1 VKFLLDRVAAGDQEW
16 RIVADTRQPTAW
28 VLDGRHVYEFAN
40 KRDALQHVVSE
51 YRRVADLRSMQPGQN
66 YNLTMQDGSTRMVQ
80 VQNQTPDG
88 VQVLDPNSGQ
98 TMMIPHV
105 QPGAEPKPAQ
115 APQQAGASGQ
125 TPKPNQPQN
134 QAASPV
140 SPENQTDRTYA
151 LGLNDLRVTASEYGR
166 TPQNCKHDGTH
177 LNRKNPSDPEK
188 FCPDCGMVYAAERKK
203 ATWEDIAKEEQARIK
218 QEDEKRKKEKKEVP
232 RAAKVAYTPG
242 PPEAGKFYFCSRCNT
257 SRTAMLDREGQEVHR
272 ALADGTVVRYL
283 SCKHPTAI
291 DDAPVQPAWQP
302 KGWQPKMAALKCEKC
317 DALAV
322 ANDILCAKH
331 RREYE
336 ESGAREKNGATKT
349 AVITGGPGSYHVK
362 SEEGKN
368 LGGPYKSREQ
378 AEHRLKQ
385 VEYFKH
391 KGGKTAGCDSDYYVE
406 GDDCSCPLHRKK
418 KARDAFRAWKNRERI
433 VHAFDLIAEPVMP
446 GNQAMPSGDQ
456 ANEGETL
463 KMDEKGPADFAE
475 EPESQPSTQ
484 DPNAKRRLTPHE
496 IIEEAESL
504 IRNALVKGVK
514 IGAAEL
520 SDYMTT
526 YYNNPPDEL
535 MQGITLAWQKVQYE
549 EKMEGGGQG
558 DPNAPG
564 GEGFGP
570 KPPTTPEQAAQM
582 APRNGPIR
590 TKSML

>member
-1 VKFLLDRVAAGDQEW
+1 VKFLLDRVAVGKREW

-28 VLDGRHVYEFAN
+28 VIDGKNVYEFASN
-40 KRDALQHVVSE
+40 RDALQYVVGE
-51 YRRVADLRSMQPGQN
+51 YRRIADLRSMQPGQN
-66 YNLTMQDGSTRMVQ
+66 YTLTMSDGTTKMVQ
-80 VQNQTPDG
+80 VQNQTNDG

-98 TMMIPHV
+98 SMMIPHI

-115 APQQAGASGQ
+115 APQQGGAGQ

-134 QAASPV
+134 QAATPV
-140 SPENQTDRTYA
+140 SPENQTDRTYSLA
-151 LGLNDLRVTASEYGR
+151 LGDLKVTASEYGR

-203 ATWEDIAKEEQARIK
+203 ATWEDIAKEEKARIK
-218 QEDEKRKKEKKEVP
+218 LWQEKNKKKKKDDDGEVP
-232 RAAKVAYTPG
+232 KAAKV
-242 PPEAGKFYFCSRCNT
+242 
-257 SRTAMLDREGQEVHR
+257 
-272 ALADGTVVRYL
+272 
-283 SCKHPTAI
+283 
-291 DDAPVQPAWQP
+291 
-302 KGWQPKMAALKCEKC
+302 
-317 DALAV
+317 
-322 ANDILCAKH
+322 
-331 RREYE
+331 
-336 ESGAREKNGATKT
+336 

-368 LGGPYKSREQ
+368 LGGPYKTREQ
-378 AEHRLKQ
+378 AEHRLEQ

-391 KGGKTAGCDSDYYVE
+391 KGKTAGCDSDYWME

-418 KARDAFRAWKNRERI
+418 KARTAFRAWKNRERI
-433 VHAFDLIAEPVMP
+433 VHAFDIIAQPPMP
-446 GNQAMPSGDQ
+446 GNQAMPSGDVS
-456 ANEGETL
+456 NEGQTIVR
-463 KMDEKGPADFAE
+463 DEKSPADFAE
-475 EPESQPSTQ
+475 EPDEHNPTNKT
-484 DPNAKRRLTPHE
+484 DPNAKRKLTPHE

-535 MQGITLAWQKVQYE
+535 MQGIALAWQKVQYE
-549 EKMEGGGQG
+549 EQMESPG
-558 DPNAPG
+558 DQNAPG

-570 KPPTTPEQAAQM
+570 KPPTTPEEAAQF

-590 TKSML
+590 TRNML